1 MIPSTKFASLIGSV
15 TLAFLLAAS
24 IRPVNTAPV
33 IRRQDAAAAPA
44 GYISVAQSQ
53 MSEQD
58 IYAVGIPPSTHMTEQ
73 DIYAVGN
80 PPLPAA
86 DPASQVEQILK
97 VAAQAALSTI
107 NTTMNAVNHYDAT
120 PSTTLASPE
129 QVSQVG
135 TSESVQQMT
144 GNAAEGG
151 LFKQAAGVSTAG
163 QGSDTYQNVI
173 VQQMELLGNKAR
185 RGLEEM
191 VARQLG
197 LGVPTPLSETGV
209 VSAAVPEVT
218 GAAAPVVSAVGSP
231 AAPADTAVTGATAA
245 VSVAPPAPS
254 DFSSPPVPTVPSGAA
269 DTVPSLSAAV
279 PSAPV
284 RDAPV
289 PTSDLAT
296 ASVLTDLPMSAVPK
310 DLPTWAVPE
319 VPASLP
325 PAPGPSAPAVPIP
338 SLLPSLEAAAA
349 SATTLLPTSDAARL
363 PLKTASAEDVTM
375 TVTLP
380 NKALPTSIAGLP
392 NRKINNAAKADDDE
406 GDWKTMTILV
416 PAEAFGSA
424 AGAKTPAA
432 QPPASSA
439 SADEQVTSSTSNPAS
454 AKATPMEAPI
464 NLSSFTSM
472 KAAVTGVVTIPLTG
486 VIDGMTYSTMLTL
499 TIPRFGGPASFT
511 SAPALTTSLPVSAT
525 DNANMAAVTSA
536 PVTKSAPASSAK
548 PTCIACVDAAFI
560 HPDDIP
566 PLLKGPSTSSPASR
580 TSSPTAPDDQGSGD
594 DKDCQEED
602 TEKIDERDAVGI
614 ADSQSKPKS
623 LLAKVWN
630 WVAGEPL
637 NERDWDD
644 VYGYDYQ
651 DEVEGEWDDAQE

>member
-1 MIPSTKFASLIGSV
+1 MIPPPKFASLIGSV
-15 TLAFLLAAS
+15 TLAFILAAS
-24 IRPVNTAPV
+24 ICPVNTAPV

-44 GYISVAQSQ
+44 GYISVAQPQ

-58 IYAVGIPPSTHMTEQ
+58 IYAVGTPPPTPMTEQ

-80 PPLPAA
+80 PSLPAA
-86 DPASQVEQILK
+86 DPESQLEQILK
-97 VAAQAALSTI
+97 AAAQAALSTS
-107 NTTMNAVNHYDAT
+107 NNTMNAVNHYDAT

-135 TSESVQQMT
+135 TTEPVQKMT
-144 GNAAEGG
+144 GNPGEGG
-151 LFKQAAGVSTAG
+151 LFKQAAG
-163 QGSDTYQNVI
+163 
-173 VQQMELLGNKAR
+173 MELLRNKAR

-231 AAPADTAVTGATAA
+231 AAPAATAVTGATAA
-245 VSVAPPAPS
+245 VPVAPPVPS
-254 DFSSPPVPTVPSGAA
+254 DFSSPPVPTVPSGVAE
-269 DTVPSLSAAV
+269 TVPSLSAAV

-284 RDAPV
+284 REAPHSSSIW
-289 PTSDLAT
+289 PFRPRGPHPLRS
-296 ASVLTDLPMSAVPK
+296 PK
-310 DLPTWAVPE
+310 LE
-319 VPASLP
+319 RSSSNSISNHP
-325 PAPGPSAPAVPIP
+325 PSH
-338 SLLPSLEAAAA
+338 
-349 SATTLLPTSDAARL
+349 L

-380 NKALPTSIAGLP
+380 TKALPTSIAGLP
-392 NRKINNAAKADDDE
+392 NRKANNAAKVDDDE
-406 GDWKTMTILV
+406 GDWKTMIILV

-424 AGAKTPAA
+424 GGAMTQAA

-439 SADEQVTSSTSNPAS
+439 T
-454 AKATPMEAPI
+454 KATPTEAPI

-472 KAAVTGVVTIPLTG
+472 KAAATGVVTIPLTG

-499 TIPRFGGPASFT
+499 TIPRFGGPASST
-511 SAPALTTSLPVSAT
+511 SAPALTTTVSASAT
-525 DNANMAAVTSA
+525 DKANSAAVTSA
-536 PVTKSAPASSAK
+536 PVTKTASASSAK
-548 PTCIACVDAAFI
+548 RTSTVSVDPAFI

-566 PLLKGPSTSSPASR
+566 PLLKGPSTSSPASP
-580 TSSPTAPDDQGSGD
+580 TSSPTAPDNQGSGD
-594 DKDCQEED
+594 DKDCEEED

-614 ADSQSKPKS
+614 VDPQIKPKS
-623 LLAKVWN
+623 LLAEVWN
-630 WVAGEPL
+630 WVTGKPL

-644 VYGYDYQ
+644 DYGYDYQ
-651 DEVEGEWDDAQE
+651 DEVEGEWYDAQE